1 MLTRSPNQATSC
13 NAVSPQATT
22 IFDNEILH
30 PNPSNNAW
38 TSHSIDVSH
47 TGDRQAIDISVVLP
61 VYKSADCIEELYN
74 RLTLVVSQLAK
85 NYELIFVDD
94 GSPDSS
100 WQQIQA
106 LSARDRRVKGVK
118 LSRNFGQ
125 HAAISAGL
133 KVSCGSSVVV
143 MDADLQDPPEEIPR
157 LIALANQGTDIVLA
171 KRRSRKFS
179 PWRNICAAIYFR
191 LLNSFAQSTIDGS
204 CATFSVLSRPVVEAY
219 LTLNDSSRHYL
230 FILFWLGFKRQS
242 IEYEHGSR
250 LHGESS
256 YNFSKLV
263 QHAMQGI
270 YFQSNKLLELIV
282 WLGLSLVGLSS
293 LATAGLLVSCF
304 LALTPSWMP
313 FGASLFLIGGINLTA
328 LGLVGLY
335 VGQTFEQVKG
345 RPLYVIEQQTNL
357 SNLLAAPSF
366 STTDSP

>member
-1 MLTRSPNQATSC
+1 MTGTPNQISLC
-13 NAVSPQATT
+13 NALRPQATT
-22 IFDNEILH
+22 TFDSKSSH
-30 PNPSNNAW
+30 PIPPRNAW
-38 TSHSIDVSH
+38 TAHSIDISH
-47 TGDRQAIDISVVLP
+47 PGDVQAIDISVVLP
-61 VYKSADCIEELYN
+61 VYKSAECIEELYN
-74 RLTLVVSQLAK
+74 RLTLVVSQIAK
-85 NYELIFVDD
+85 NYELIFVED

-106 LSARDRRVKGVK
+106 LSTRDSRVRGVK

-133 KVSCGSSVVV
+133 KASRGLSVVV

-157 LIALANQGTDIVLA
+157 LMSLAKQGTDIVLA

-179 PWRNICAAIYFR
+179 PWRNICAAIYFK
-191 LLNSFAQSTIDGS
+191 LLNSFAQSNIDGS
-204 CATFSVLSRPVVEAY
+204 CATFSVLSRPVVDAY

-230 FILFWLGFKRQS
+230 FILFWLGFERQS

-250 LHGESS
+250 LHGQSS
-256 YNFSKLV
+256 YDFSKLV

-270 YFQSNKLLELIV
+270 YFQSNRLLELIV

-293 LATAGLLVSCF
+293 LATAALLVTCF

-313 FGASLFLIGGINLTA
+313 FGAMLILIGGINLTA

-357 SNLLAAPSF
+357 SNLSEAAGF
-366 STTDSP
+366 SAAD